1 MTTIDLTQL
10 TPDELEFYRE
20 TQKYLKVL
28 EPGYLAEDEFP
39 ESTSSSI
46 ATETSLVDSIT
57 RVDTTMRVSS
67 YNGFPSTPFK
77 VRIDDEHIYV
87 TKSGGHV
94 WDVTRA
100 IDNTEPVTHYA
111 GSTVRVMKRG

>member
-1 MTTIDLTQL
+1 MTTVDLTEL

-28 EPGYLAEDEFP
+28 EPGYLGEEEFP
-39 ESTSSSI
+39 DSTSSSI

-77 VRIDDEHIYV
+77 VKIDAEHIYV
-87 TKSGGHV
+87 TKAAGHV
-94 WDVTRA
+94 WDITRS
-100 IDNTEPVTHYA
+100 IDNTDPVTHYA
-111 GSTVRVMKRG
+111 GSRVMVMKRG